1 MIIGVYYAGSVKTPH
16 IEVNIK
22 GIIPQKLISLLKEE
36 YGEGVE
42 VIEDD
47 DDKLV
52 NVFETPWYRNIK
64 EALTPGEIMRIYREN
79 RTMTQTRLGE
89 RLGGIPRQHISNMEN
104 GKRPI
109 SLNTAKKMAKLFNIH
124 IERLLT

>member
-1 MIIGVYYAGSVKTPH
+1 MQAVVKTPH

-22 GIIPQKLISLLKEE
+22 GIIPPKLISLLKEE
-36 YGEGVE
+36 YGEE
-42 VIEDD
+42 VKVIDND

-52 NVFETPWYRNIK
+52 NVFETPWYKNIK
-64 EALTPGEIMRIYREN
+64 ETLTPGAVMRIYREN
-79 RTMTQTRLGE
+79 RAMTQARLGE
-89 RLGGIPRQHISNMEN
+89 LLGGIPRQHISNMEN

-109 SLNTAKKMAKLFNIH
+109 SLNTAKKLAKLFNIP

>member
-1 MIIGVYYAGSVKTPH
+1 MQAVVKTPH

-22 GIIPQKLISLLKEE
+22 GRMIPEKLISLLKEE
-36 YGEGVE
+36 YGEE
-42 VIEDD
+42 VKVIDND

-64 EALTPGEIMRIYREN
+64 EALTPGEVMRIYREN
-79 RTMTQTRLGE
+79 HAMTQTRLGE
-89 RLGGIPRQHISNMEN
+89 LMGGIPRQHISNMEN

-109 SLNTAKKMAKLFNIH
+109 SLNTAKKLAKLFNIP

>member
-1 MIIGVYYAGSVKTPH
+1 MQAVVKTPH

-22 GIIPQKLISLLKEE
+22 GIIHQKLISLLKEE
-36 YGEGVE
+36 YGEEVK

-52 NVFETPWYRNIK
+52 NVVETPWYRDIK
-64 EALTPGEIMRIYREN
+64 EALTPGEVMRIYREN
-79 RTMTQTRLGE
+79 LTMTKTRLGE
-89 RLGGIPRQHISNMEN
+89 LLEGIPRQHISNMEN

-109 SLNTAKKMAKLFNIH
+109 SLNTAKKLAKLFNIP

>member
-1 MIIGVYYAGSVKTPH
+1 MQAVVKTPH

-22 GIIPQKLISLLKEE
+22 GVIPQKLISLLKEE
-36 YGEGVE
+36 YGEE
-42 VIEDD
+42 VKVIDND

-52 NVFETPWYRNIK
+52 NVFETPWYKNIK
-64 EALTPGEIMRIYREN
+64 EALTPGEILRIYREN
-79 RTMTQTRLGE
+79 RTITQTRLGE
-89 RLGGIPRQHISNMEN
+89 LLGGIPRQHISNMEN

-109 SLNTAKKMAKLFNIH
+109 SLKTAKKLAKLFNIP

>member
-1 MIIGVYYAGSVKTPH
+1 MQAVVKTPH

-22 GIIPQKLISLLKEE
+22 GMIPQKLISLLKEE
-36 YGEGVE
+36 YGEE
-42 VIEDD
+42 VIVIDNDD
-47 DDKLV
+47 AKLV

-64 EALTPGEIMRIYREN
+64 EALTPGEVIRIYREN
-79 RTMTQTRLGE
+79 RAMTQTRLGE
-89 RLGGIPRQHISNMEN
+89 LLGGIPRQHISNMEN

-109 SLNTAKKMAKLFNIH
+109 SLNTAKKVAKFFNIP

>member
-1 MIIGVYYAGSVKTPH
+1 MQAVVKTPH

-22 GIIPQKLISLLKEE
+22 GMIPQRLISLLKEE
-36 YGEGVE
+36 YGEE
-42 VIEDD
+42 VKVIDND

-64 EALTPGEIMRIYREN
+64 EALTPSEVMRIYREN
-79 RTMTQTRLGE
+79 RAMTQTRLGE
-89 RLGGIPRQHISNMEN
+89 LLGGIPRQHISNMEN

-109 SLNTAKKMAKLFNIH
+109 SLNTAKKLAKLFNIP

>member
-1 MIIGVYYAGSVKTPH
+1 MQAVVKTPH

-22 GIIPQKLISLLKEE
+22 GMIPQRLISLLKEE
-36 YGEGVE
+36 YGEE
-42 VIEDD
+42 VKVIDND

-52 NVFETPWYRNIK
+52 NVFETPWYKNIK
-64 EALTPGEIMRIYREN
+64 EVLTPGEVMRIYRGN
-79 RTMTQTRLGE
+79 RAMTQTRLGE
-89 RLGGIPRQHISNMEN
+89 LLGGIPRQHISNMEN

-109 SLNTAKKMAKLFNIH
+109 SLNTAKKLAKLFNIP

>member
-1 MIIGVYYAGSVKTPH
+1 MQAVVKTPH

-22 GIIPQKLISLLKEE
+22 GMIPQKLISLLKEE
-36 YGEGVE
+36 YGEE
-42 VIEDD
+42 VKVTDNDD
-47 DDKLV
+47 DTLV

-64 EALTPGEIMRIYREN
+64 EALKPGEVMKIYREN
-79 RTMTQTRLGE
+79 RAMTQTRLGE
-89 RLGGIPRQHISNMEN
+89 LLGGIPRQHISNMEN

-109 SLNTAKKMAKLFNIH
+109 SLNTARKLAKLFNIP

>member
-1 MIIGVYYAGSVKTPH
+1 MQAVVKTPH

-22 GIIPQKLISLLKEE
+22 GKMIPEKLISLLKEE
-36 YGEGVE
+36 YGEEVK
-42 VIEDD
+42 VIED

-52 NVFETPWYRNIK
+52 NVFETPWYKNIK
-64 EALTPGEIMRIYREN
+64 EALTPGEVMRIYREN

-89 RLGGIPRQHISNMEN
+89 LLGGIPRQHISNMEN

-109 SLNTAKKMAKLFNIH
+109 SLNTAKKLAKLFNIP
-124 IERLLT
+124 IERL